1 MSFLR
6 RGYEMKIKNKKSFI
20 LFMGWAMILCVPLLS
35 SCVTEE
41 KLAYTNDQIN
51 LTNKR
56 ISSVEE
62 SVDKTID
69 QKLSVITANQAALRV
84 EIDQLKD
91 NMRSISGRVEENEYL
106 VKHSVEKDLTSQDTT
121 RTDISSLS
129 SRLGKVE
136 AIVNQQQKYLNID
149 EGQAAAPPPQGDA
162 TAAAPSGAGGQATTA
177 QDSGEKYAYDS
188 TMALFN
194 DKKYDEAM
202 SGFKKFL
209 EQYPKSELAGNAQFW
224 TGECLMDLKEYE
236 QAILAFEDV
245 VKKYPK
251 NIKVPNAMLRQAIAF
266 LEINDKTSS
275 TVLLKKVIKQF
286 PKSNEAKLAQKK
298 LETMK

>member
-1 MSFLR
+1 
-6 RGYEMKIKNKKSFI
+6 
-20 LFMGWAMILCVPLLS
+20 MGWAMILCVPLFS

-51 LTNKR
+51 LANKR

-69 QKLSVITANQAALRV
+69 QKLSVLTANQAALRV
-84 EIDQLKD
+84 ELDQLKD
-91 NMRSISGRVEENEYL
+91 NMRNLSGRVEENEYL

-121 RTDISSLS
+121 RADLADLS
-129 SRLGKVE
+129 TRLTKVE
-136 AIVNQQQKYLNID
+136 AVVTQQQKYLNID
-149 EGQAAAPPPQGDA
+149 EGQAAPPA
-162 TAAAPSGAGGQATTA
+162 LENAAASSGAGDQATA
-177 QDSGEKYAYDS
+177 VQDSGDKYAYDS
-188 TMALFN
+188 TMALVN
-194 DKKYDEAM
+194 DGKYNDAM

-209 EQYPKSELAGNAQFW
+209 EQYPKSGLAGNAQFW
-224 TGECLMDLKEYE
+224 IGECFMNLKEYE

-275 TVLLKKVIKQF
+275 TVLLKKVIKQY

-298 LETMK
+298 LDTMK

>member
-1 MSFLR
+1 M
-6 RGYEMKIKNKKSFI
+6 GIKIQKSRIFFI
-20 LFMGWAMILCVPLLS
+20 GCAGILAAFLLS

-51 LTNKR
+51 LANNR

-62 SVDKTID
+62 SFDKTID

-84 EIDQLKD
+84 ELDQLKD
-91 NMRSISGRVEENEYL
+91 SMKNLSGRVEENEHL
-106 VKHSVEKDLTSQDTT
+106 VKHSVEKDLTTQDTT
-121 RTDISSLS
+121 RSDLSSLS

-136 AIVNQQQKYLNID
+136 ATVNQQQKYLNID
-149 EGQAAAPPPQGDA
+149 ESQAAPPAQGNA
-162 TAAAPSGAGGQATTA
+162 TAAASSGAGVQTAAA
-177 QDSGEKYAYDS
+177 QDSGDKYAYDS
-188 TMALFN
+188 TMALYN
-194 DKKYDEAM
+194 DGKYNDAM

-224 TGECLMDLKEYE
+224 IGECFMDTKDYE

-245 VKKYPK
+245 IKKYPK

-275 TVLLKKVIKQF
+275 TVLLKKIIKQY

-298 LETMK
+298 LDTMK